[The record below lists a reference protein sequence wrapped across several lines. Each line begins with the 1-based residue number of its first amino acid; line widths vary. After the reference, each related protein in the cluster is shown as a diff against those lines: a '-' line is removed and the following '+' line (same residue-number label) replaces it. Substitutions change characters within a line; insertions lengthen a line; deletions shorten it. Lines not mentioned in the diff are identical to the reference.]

1 MTIKISID
9 CMGGDHGPAV
19 TIPAAISF
27 VNSEPDAE
35 LILVGIEDQIL
46 AELKKHNAENHP
58 RLSLV
63 SASEVVTMDDAIEV
77 ALRRKKNS
85 SMRVAL
91 NLVKDGAAQAC
102 VSAGNTG
109 ALMAISRH
117 VLKTIPGIDRPAICS
132 ILPNQKDRPTYM
144 LDLGANVDCEPQ
156 HLHQF
161 ALMGAALVS
170 ALENRPMPSIGLLN
184 VGEED
189 IKGNDVVKRTAE
201 LLRADHAKGT
211 LNFYGNV
218 EGNDIFLGTT
228 DIVVCD
234 GFVGNV
240 TLKAS
245 EGLGRFVKSVLTTE
259 LKRTPLSML
268 GALIARNALK
278 AISQRLN
285 PSRYNGGSLLGLRGI
300 VFKSHGGADAYGY
313 QWAIKRAF
321 DAAKYD
327 VLTRISVK
335 ISAIMPQS
343 MPQSEASSAAVAEA
357 AAEAVVVSEP
367 LSEQV
372 VDATNTTEQKTA

>member
-9 CMGGDHGPAV
+9 CMGGDHGPSV

-27 VNSEPDAE
+27 VESEPDAE
-35 LILVGIEDQIL
+35 LILVGLEESLL
-46 AELKKHNAENHP
+46 AELKKHKASEHP
-58 RLSLV
+58 RLSV
-63 SASEVVTMDDAIEV
+63 VNATEVVTMDDPLEI
-77 ALRRKKNS
+77 ALRRKKDS
-85 SMRVAL
+85 SMRVAI
-91 NLVKDGAAQAC
+91 NMVKEGRADAC

-109 ALMAISRH
+109 ALMAISRY
-117 VLKTIPGIDRPAICS
+117 VLKTLPGVNRPAICS
-132 ILPNQKDRPTYM
+132 ILPNQKDGPTYM

-161 ALMGAALVS
+161 ALMGSALVS
-170 ALENRPMPSIGLLN
+170 AMEGNPRPTVGLLN

-189 IKGNDVVKRTAE
+189 IKGNEVVKQTAV
-201 LLRADHAKGT
+201 LLRADHEQGR

-218 EGNDIFLGTT
+218 EGNDIFKGTT

-259 LKRTPLSML
+259 FKSSPLNML
-268 GALIARNALK
+268 GALIARGALK
-278 AISQRLN
+278 AISQRMN
-285 PSRYNGGSLLGLRGI
+285 PSRYNGGSLLGLRGL

-327 VLTRISVK
+327 VLTRISTK
-335 ISAIMPQS
+335 IADLMPQS
-343 MPQSEASSAAVAEA
+343 DASPEDSAVA
-357 AAEAVVVSEP
+357 
-367 LSEQV
+367 LSN
-372 VDATNTTEQKTA
+372 ATLIEK